1 MYDLKYKLH
10 WNLLSFIIIFIL
22 SCLLII
28 PLDWFFS
35 DDIELPNI
43 VSDKIIHI
51 CIFIFLSCWLSGQFK
66 SNIKLL
72 FFISLYGILI
82 EFLQRLTPYRSA
94 ELLDILANEI
104 GIIIGIIIAMK
115 YLTGWS
121 LIFEGYITMLFSS
134 KRNE

>member
-1 MYDLKYKLH
+1 MDVK
-10 WNLLSFIIIFIL
+10 
-22 SCLLII
+22 
-28 PLDWFFS
+28 
-35 DDIELPNI
+35 

-72 FFISLYGILI
+72 FVISLYGVLI
-82 EFLQRLTPYRSA
+82 EFLQRLTPYRST

-121 LIFEGYITMLFSS
+121 LIFEGYITMLFSN
-134 KRNE
+134 KRYE

>member
-22 SCLLII
+22 SCLFII
-28 PLDWFFS
+28 PPDWFFS